1 MEDGSRQPT
10 DRGGPSQGRSADLDG
25 NLISWLAQLTHT
37 DPARIRTAVEAE
49 RLRGLARRQT
59 DENLTTRYDE
69 ADTLLDNRLRG
80 SEEQLA
86 LLDRLDGLERTRED
100 QFREFEQLAV
110 AEQEAFQA
118 IDGQQDASNALL
130 DRIEVQREA
139 VDRCEAELGR
149 LYDSLEHRWTK
160 AGDALNAQGIAVGEG
175 EEARDLDRLRTLIA
189 DRRGAL
195 GRELDDLER
204 RTEEAQAEQQV
215 ARARNEEAIA
225 RSEALQREIEAL
237 GTPSEDPQDADRAA
251 GVAARLEALEAERSA
266 ADAKANTSEAAL
278 DRLGTD
284 LTDLE
289 TRKET
294 ATRAIGALDNLVTG
308 ENSTI
313 NELQSIENEYHS
325 TLRSQLRADDEIVEL
340 EKNIAD
346 NDDRIREYQKNIA
359 DIRTKIGQNQL
370 QISNIEDEIQK
381 NRDREVASGQE
392 MSEMDRQKT
401 ELDKKIDQL
410 LQTSA
415 QLDSDALRRAIQQL
429 PETLEDEIGTAP
441 PTTEPQDP
449 PQTQGDLRETRDRI
463 EQLVVEAE
471 EAGAEG
477 MDAAASASI
486 LRASRDIGKILLRDA
501 ALLAT
506 LATVRE
512 ASAYG
517 IGASSDKT
525 QQDLAALLI
534 GLNFL
539 PVAVK
544 VGGLIYDTSAS
555 RPEEDRLV
563 PTGKQYASVVT
574 NTLMMIGATVAADK
588 VGGGVAA
595 QGPAAARA
603 LIIGLRDMANLFMPV
618 TQNRRGDL
626 LLNMR
631 AVLGDNVA
639 YSLYSQLTTIL
650 IALGLV
656 HSGAGTQAIGLAGT
670 EAAKEVGKYVAAYTA
685 VELLETISYR
695 AFNQYFDRIAQG
707 LEPAMPGDPNASQ
720 GLQGIARFRAKVGFK
735 LKHTFAEVRRQGT
748 DVAHARQA
756 FTYIVLLLGNVVSEL
771 TKDRSVK
778 SQTLILAGAMFAATF
793 AAYFPF
799 VGLSEYAAAPA
810 RDRDEE
816 AGNQ

>member
-1 MEDGSRQPT
+1 MPAFLVLEDGT
-10 DRGGPSQGRSADLDG
+10 VYRGRPYA
-25 NLISWLAQLTHT
+25 AH
-37 DPARIRTAVEAE
+37 
-49 RLRGLARRQT
+49 
-59 DENLTTRYDE
+59 
-69 ADTLLDNRLRG
+69 
-80 SEEQLA
+80 
-86 LLDRLDGLERTRED
+86 
-100 QFREFEQLAV
+100 
-110 AEQEAFQA
+110 
-118 IDGQQDASNALL
+118 
-130 DRIEVQREA
+130 
-139 VDRCEAELGR
+139 
-149 LYDSLEHRWTK
+149 
-160 AGDALNAQGIAVGEG
+160 GIAVG

-189 DRRGAL
+189 DRRGTL

-204 RTEEAQAEQQV
+204 RTQEAQAEEQA
-215 ARARNEEAIA
+215 ARAGNAEATA
-225 RSEALQREIEAL
+225 RSEVLRREIEAL
-237 GTPSEDPQDADRAA
+237 GTPSEDPQDAERAA
-251 GVAARLEALEAERSA
+251 KIAARLEALETERSA
-266 ADAKANTSEAAL
+266 ADAKAEISKAAL

-289 TRKET
+289 TQKKNV
-294 ATRAIGALDNLVTG
+294 TRAIGALDNLVDG
-308 ENSTI
+308 EDSAI
-313 NELQSIENEYHS
+313 NELQSIEDEYHS
-325 TLRSQLRADDEIVEL
+325 ILQSQLQADETIAEL
-340 EKNIAD
+340 EKNIAEND
-346 NDDRIREYQKNIA
+346 NRIQEFQENIEN
-359 DIRTKIGQNQL
+359 IRTKISQNQL
-370 QISNIEDEIQK
+370 QISGVEEEIQK
-381 NRDREVASGQE
+381 NRDRDAASGRE

-401 ELDKKIDQL
+401 ELDRTIDQL

-429 PETLEDEIGTAP
+429 PETLQDEITFAP
-441 PTTEPQDP
+441 TTTEPQDP
-449 PQTQGDLRETRDRI
+449 PQTQGDLRETRQRI

-477 MDAAASASI
+477 MDAAASASM
-486 LRASRDIGKILLRDA
+486 LRAGRDIGKILLRDA
-501 ALLAT
+501 VLLGT

-539 PVAVK
+539 PIAVK

-574 NTLMMIGATVAADK
+574 NALMMIGATVAADK

-595 QGPAAARA
+595 QAPAAARA

-771 TKDRSVK
+771 TKDRSVT